1 METAILFSK
10 AFTWALWDAR
20 VAIRTWLK
28 DTGIEIVELR
38 SIRQTEN
45 TPKSMSSNLKQARPD
60 ANDFTKKTDS
70 TSRTQNGV
78 FLQRGQVPLGV
89 RADITSL

>member
-28 DTGIEIVELR
+28 ETGIEIVELR

-60 ANDFTKKTDS
+60 ANDFTKKQIA
-70 TSRTQNGV
+70 RPARKMV
-78 FLQRGQVPLGV
+78 FFCNADKCPLGSGL
-89 RADITSL
+89 I